1 MKFEFKFILLV
12 LVVFA
17 SRLFFIDGGFGVEE
31 DAWGF
36 GLNALLMAKTG
47 VYEYARIPGHPVLE
61 YVYSFLP
68 VKEAWLFNL
77 CTAIMSTLAVVI
89 FYLICEKLKTDAFA
103 GALLL
108 AFTPVFYVNSS
119 NAMDYNWALCFMLAA
134 FYFMIRHKKN
144 TSALMIALAV
154 GSRITSG
161 AILLPLSIYLYMM
174 EKKNPLKVLRYI
186 VTTLL
191 LCLLVFSPV
200 IMRYGKEFFGY
211 VNQFGY
217 PPIIKSLF
225 KASIGVWGILGLIM
239 VVFLFVKAFKNYSNN
254 NFERK
259 YKPALLVSLSTI
271 VLFFLSYAYEPHKA
285 AYLICIVPFVILFIL
300 MLTENKKLVYAM
312 LASFIISCFFA
323 GINLADDN
331 RSSTPS
337 KLSYVATINK
347 QKVAFDLLRGNVTDD
362 YDKRLV
368 RMNYVSEVI
377 TKAVMLPGK
386 NVIICGYW
394 LNNVLMQQRGQEK
407 KDLLYLHYID
417 EKLMH
422 DLKAKGFAIYIIPG
436 QQIFNDQCYKGNFT
450 ERYAMPLFR

>member
-1 MKFEFKFILLV
+1 MKFDLKFILLV
-12 LVVFA
+12 ALVFA
-17 SRLFFIDGGFGVEE
+17 SRLFFINTGFGVEE
-31 DAWGF
+31 DAWGY

-47 VYEYARIPGHPVLE
+47 IYEYSRLPGHPVLE
-61 YVYSFLP
+61 YIYCFLP
-68 VKEAWLFNL
+68 LKEAWLFNL
-77 CTAIMSTLAVVI
+77 CTAGMSTLAVVI
-89 FYLICEKLKTDAFA
+89 FYLICKKLKTDAFA

-108 AFTPVFYVNSS
+108 TFTPVFYVNSS

-161 AILLPLSIYLYMM
+161 GILLPLSIYLYMM
-174 EKKNPLKVLRYI
+174 EKKDPVKVIRY
-186 VTTLL
+186 VATTLL

-200 IMRYGKEFFGY
+200 IIRYGMSFLGY

-217 PPIIKSLF
+217 PPLIKSLF
-225 KASIGVWGILGLIM
+225 KASIGVWGLLGLIM
-239 VVFLFVKAFKNYSNN
+239 VVFLFVKAFKNYSDNN
-254 NFERK
+254 YERK
-259 YKPALLVSLSTI
+259 YKPALLVCLSTI
-271 VLFFLSYAYEPHKA
+271 GLFFLSYAYEPHKA
-285 AYLICIVPFVILFIL
+285 AYLICIVPFVILFII

-312 LASFIISCFFA
+312 LSAFIISCFFI

-331 RSSTPS
+331 RSSPPS
-337 KLSYVATINK
+337 KLAYVTTINK

-368 RMNYVSEVI
+368 RMNYVSDVI
-377 TKAVMLPGK
+377 AKAVTLPGK

-394 LNNVLMQQRGQEK
+394 LNNVLMQQQGHEK
-407 KDLLYLHYID
+407 QDLMYLHYID
-417 EKLMH
+417 EKLMQ
-422 DLKAKGFAIYIIPG
+422 DLKAKNFTIYIIPG

-450 ERYAMPLFR
+450 DLNTKPLFQ